1 MTKHGKKYVEAEK
14 QIPAEPVSPLAAMKL
29 LKEISVANFDETVT
43 GDFRLGIDTRQADQQ
58 LRGTVSLPNGS
69 GKTVRVAV
77 FAEGAAAQA
86 AEEAGADIVG
96 TDELMQ
102 QIQAGE
108 FNFDAAVATPDQ
120 MGKVGRLGK
129 ILGPR
134 GLMPNPKL
142 GTVTNDVAKAIK
154 ELKGGRVEYRA
165 DRYGI
170 AHVVLGKVSFTP
182 EQLAE
187 ICARFGAI
195 AAELRDK
202 GISVKIDDRDNV
214 RPGFKF
220 AEYELKGVP
229 VRLAMGGRDLENGT
243 IELVRRDTLEK
254 QTISQEGLV
263 ERIEGLMAEIQE
275 NIYKKALAYRESMIT
290 KVDTWEEFKRV
301 LDEKGGFLSAHWD
314 GTVETEVAIKEATK
328 ATIRCI
334 PVDAVDEEGVC
345 VFSGRPSHRRVL
357 FARSY

>member
-1 MTKHGKKYVEAEK
+1 MAHSDNNGLV
-14 QIPAEPVSPLAAMKL
+14 
-29 LKEISVANFDETVT
+29 
-43 GDFRLGIDTRQADQQ
+43 
-58 LRGTVSLPNGS
+58 LP
-69 GKTVRVAV
+69 
-77 FAEGAAAQA
+77 
-86 AEEAGADIVG
+86 
-96 TDELMQ
+96 
-102 QIQAGE
+102 
-108 FNFDAAVATPDQ
+108 
-120 MGKVGRLGK
+120 
-129 ILGPR
+129 
-134 GLMPNPKL
+134 PKL
-142 GTVTNDVAKAIK
+142 APIQ
-154 ELKGGRVEYRA
+154 
-165 DRYGI
+165 
-170 AHVVLGKVSFTP
+170 VVMVPIYKTP

-254 QTISQEGLV
+254 QTVSQEGLV

>member
-170 AHVVLGKVSFTP
+170 AENYGAVYDEILRMKPAAAKGKYVKSITVSGTMTP
-182 EQLAE
+182 GVSVDSSVTRAYTESAE
-187 ICARFGAI
+187 
-195 AAELRDK
+195 
-202 GISVKIDDRDNV
+202 
-214 RPGFKF
+214 
-220 AEYELKGVP
+220 
-229 VRLAMGGRDLENGT
+229 
-243 IELVRRDTLEK
+243 
-254 QTISQEGLV
+254 
-263 ERIEGLMAEIQE
+263 
-275 NIYKKALAYRESMIT
+275 
-290 KVDTWEEFKRV
+290 
-301 LDEKGGFLSAHWD
+301 
-314 GTVETEVAIKEATK
+314 
-328 ATIRCI
+328 
-334 PVDAVDEEGVC
+334 
-345 VFSGRPSHRRVL
+345 
-357 FARSY
+357 